1 MEADKTKKNIGKL
14 GEDLALKYLVSK
26 KYSILDKNYIPQEI
40 LGRQIG
46 EIDIIAQKDD
56 QIVFFEVKTLS
67 KNQNFYPEQKINQ
80 NKLAKIIKSAK
91 YWLTKNK
98 AKNWRID
105 VIALELDKERNKAI
119 IRHYKNIT
127 AP

>member
-119 IRHYKNIT
+119 VRHYKNIT